1 MKLIKIYDLNWQ
13 MPSDDEGIAHA
24 KIKKENIILKD
35 PGHYIPDVFLT
46 AKDAE
51 RNRGGGYDRMDKYV
65 RSMIDELKSQQVH
78 DFSGI
83 KTMYR
88 YPKLNLSRD
97 KVSLFCTDNDIKVIR
112 DASKADVRILSYG
125 LLTNIIKE
133 TWYSEYV
140 TVDMFKEVVQNNTA
154 SFDNWLEI
162 IKVIDGLEDD
172 CLINTRNGNYY
183 YHPDCIEK
191 YFKPVMTSFNQ
202 NSNAIDCRA
211 FIESKNAET
220 FKDIVSGN
228 FKWILDEDANKL
240 MSSDSVTL
248 DDEMYLQLKDMIKSG
263 NREDITV
270 AMTTLANCNIET
282 SKTYIAIL
290 FFHYFETFKNTKT
303 YNTVNFK
310 SLRKA
315 FQKYYDNTSYNYG
328 NAVRYE
334 NLIRLLVE
342 DDALT
347 KNAMEHVLDLV
358 FEEVVLNATGL
369 ANSKEVF
376 KIERSS
382 ISLTPDMKSKVKSV
396 GFNQA
401 VKEASTLELNDG
413 LPF

>member
-1 MKLIKIYDLNWQ
+1 MELIKIYDLNWQ
-13 MPSDDEGIAHA
+13 FPSDDEGNANV
-24 KIKKENIILKD
+24 KIEKENMIFKD
-35 PGHYIPDVFLT
+35 EGHYIPDVFLN
-46 AKDAE
+46 AKDNE
-51 RNRGGGYDRMDKYV
+51 RGRGYDRMDKYV
-65 RSMIDELKSQQVH
+65 RSLMDELKPQQVH

-83 KTMYR
+83 KTIYR

-97 KVSLFCTDNDIKVIR
+97 KVSLFCADNDVKVIR
-112 DASKADVRILSYG
+112 DPSKADVRILSYG
-125 LLTNIIKE
+125 LMTNIIKE

-140 TVDMFKEVVQNNTA
+140 TVDMFKKVIHDNTA
-154 SFDNWLEI
+154 CFDNWLEI
-162 IKVIDGLEDD
+162 VKVIDELEDN

-191 YFKPVMTSFNQ
+191 YFKPVMDAFHQHQ
-202 NSNAIDCRA
+202 NRIDCRA
-211 FIESKNAET
+211 FIESKNTET
-220 FKDIVSGN
+220 FKDIVNGN

-240 MSSDSVTL
+240 MCSDSVTL
-248 DDEMYLQLKDMIKSG
+248 DDEMYIQLKDMIKSG

-290 FFHYFETFKNTKT
+290 FFHYFELFKGTKT

-328 NAVRYE
+328 HSARYE

-347 KNAMEHVLDLV
+347 KSAMEHVLDLV

-382 ISLTPDMKSKVKSV
+382 ISLTPDMKSKVKSI